1 MAAILGGMLGE
12 GEERRENMK
21 TITII
26 LVLFGFGCATAP
38 SRPNTMEMM
47 QAIQEH
53 RITVDQIN
61 QAYADYEKARQEYEN
76 SASYKLMIL
85 AITPLL
91 ILGGAAG
98 GMPSCGYR
106 GSGYGS
112 GYRGYQGYQGCGGR
126 AVINTVPTTGGG
138 SVSTVKYYR

>member
-1 MAAILGGMLGE
+1 
-12 GEERRENMK
+12 MK
-21 TITII
+21 NLMVIFLII
-26 LVLFGFGCATAP
+26 VAGCATAP

-61 QAYADYEKARQEYEN
+61 QAYADYEKARQEYEQ
-76 SASYKLMIL
+76 STSYKLMIL

-91 ILGGAAG
+91 ILGGAANG
-98 GMPSCGYR
+98 FSCGYR
-106 GSGYGS
+106 GS

-138 SVSTVKYYR
+138 SVSTVKYYNR

>member
-21 TITII
+21 AITII

-76 SASYKLMIL
+76 SASYKLTL
-85 AITPLL
+85 AAIFPLL
-91 ILGGAAG
+91 ILGGAANG
-98 GMPSCGYR
+98 LSCGYR
-106 GSGYGS
+106 GS

-138 SVSTVKYYR
+138 SVSTIKYYR

>member
-26 LVLFGFGCATAP
+26 VVLFCFGCAKAP
-38 SRPNTMEMM
+38 SRPNEMEMFKAVM
-47 QAIQEH
+47 EH
-53 RITVDQIN
+53 RITADQIN
-61 QAYADYEKARQEYEN
+61 QAYADYEKAKAEYEQT
-76 SASYKLMIL
+76 ATYK
-85 AITPLL
+85 AIPWLVAPLL
-91 ILGGAAG
+91 ILGGAVG
-98 GMPSCGYR
+98 SMPSCGYR

-112 GYRGYQGYQGCGGR
+112 GYRGYQGCGGR